1 MLQSILDKSIE
12 YIQDKNIEKSDLD
25 LESPVYH
32 MKLFNIELS
41 ITVGNINREYASA
54 GILYCPVYLII
65 SKTKF
70 EKIGYFEFYSSDM
83 GVILDKDGDL
93 DISIMEGPLLY
104 EYVDHDYLQSVTVKS
119 KFLREYIIE
128 DEEYVKATKDATEDD
143 LDLQAEKIS
152 IEEKKSQV
160 ISNLESIENIDKILT
175 KYDGSYNT
183 NINNKTLQL
192 YKKDVKSTIITENSN
207 WLQSYYENNKFNI
220 LDNEGGGDCFFATL
234 RDALS
239 DININI
245 NVPSLRTILSNLVTK
260 EHFDNYSKV
269 YTALKSEIVGL
280 TEKKNTNGA
289 NIKTLVKQA
298 ALLKKAAEKE
308 TKSGSRD
315 LELIR
320 KHLTRMKEVDNQIK
334 LSKKELKQTV
344 IELKNALK
352 NIKEFKF
359 MQDINNLEEFKT
371 VVKSRN
377 YWADSFAISLL
388 EYSLNVKTIILSKK
402 SHLTKDTDN
411 LINCSDLIL
420 DEIEK
425 NKNFKPKYFIVL
437 IHDIEGNHY
446 QLLTYKSKKIFSFYE
461 IPYAIRETVVDN
473 CMKKD
478 NGLFNLITMF
488 NNFKN
493 DMVKLPDIIQTVAR
507 TNKLLETNKI
517 EEYTKS
523 KSALEQVFSKMTSK
537 RQSYIPTLLDV
548 SEKKEN

>member
-12 YIQDKNIEKSDLD
+12 YIQEKNIEKSDVD

-32 MKLFNIELS
+32 MKLFNIELT

-70 EKIGYFEFYSSDM
+70 EKVGYFEFYSSDM
-83 GVILDKDGDL
+83 GIILDKDGDL

-104 EYVDHDYLQSVTVKS
+104 EYVDHDYLQSVIVKS
-119 KFLREYIIE
+119 KFLREFIIE
-128 DEEYVKATKDATEDD
+128 DEKYAEKTKDVDEDD
-143 LDLQAEKIS
+143 VDLQAEKIG
-152 IEEKKSQV
+152 IEEKKNQV
-160 ISNLESIENIDKILT
+160 ISNIESIENIDKILA
-175 KYDGSYNT
+175 KYDGNYNT
-183 NINNKTLQL
+183 NINNKTLAL

-207 WLQSYYENNKFNI
+207 WVQEYYRNNKYNI
-220 LDNEGGGDCFFATL
+220 LDNEGGGDCFFATI
-234 RDALS
+234 RDALAG
-239 DININI
+239 INVNINI
-245 NVPSLRTILSNLVTK
+245 DSLRSILSNLITK

-269 YTALKSEIVGL
+269 YTSLKSEIVGL
-280 TEKKNTNGA
+280 TEKKNATGA
-289 NIKTLVKQA
+289 SIKTLVKQA

-308 TKSGSRD
+308 TKSGNRD
-315 LELIR
+315 LEVIR
-320 KHLTRMKEVDNQIK
+320 SHLTRIKELDNQIK
-334 LSKKELKQTV
+334 LSKKELKTTM

-352 NIKEFKF
+352 NISEFKF
-359 MQDINNLEEFKT
+359 MKSINSLEDFKT

-388 EYSLNVKTIILSKK
+388 EYTLNIKTIILSKK
-402 SHLTKDTDN
+402 SHLKKNTDS
-411 LINCSDLIL
+411 LVSCSDMVL

-425 NKNFKPKYFIVL
+425 NKNFKPKYFVIV
-437 IHDIEGNHY
+437 IHDIDGNHY

-461 IPYAIRETVVDN
+461 IPYTIRENVVDN

-478 NGLFNLITMF
+478 NGLFNLISMF

-493 DMVKLPDIIQTVAR
+493 DMVKLPDIVQAISR
-507 TNKLLETNKI
+507 TNKLLEINKL

-523 KSALEQVFSKMTSK
+523 KAEIEQVFSKMTSK
-537 RQSYIPTLLDV
+537 RQTYMPTLLEV

>member
-371 VVKSRN
+371 VVKV
-377 YWADSFAISLL
+377 
-388 EYSLNVKTIILSKK
+388 EIIGQ
-402 SHLTKDTDN
+402 
-411 LINCSDLIL
+411 
-420 DEIEK
+420 
-425 NKNFKPKYFIVL
+425 IVL
-437 IHDIEGNHY
+437 LFHY
-446 QLLTYKSKKIFSFYE
+446 
-461 IPYAIRETVVDN
+461 
-473 CMKKD
+473 
-478 NGLFNLITMF
+478 
-488 NNFKN
+488 
-493 DMVKLPDIIQTVAR
+493 
-507 TNKLLETNKI
+507 
-517 EEYTKS
+517 
-523 KSALEQVFSKMTSK
+523 
-537 RQSYIPTLLDV
+537 
-548 SEKKEN
+548 